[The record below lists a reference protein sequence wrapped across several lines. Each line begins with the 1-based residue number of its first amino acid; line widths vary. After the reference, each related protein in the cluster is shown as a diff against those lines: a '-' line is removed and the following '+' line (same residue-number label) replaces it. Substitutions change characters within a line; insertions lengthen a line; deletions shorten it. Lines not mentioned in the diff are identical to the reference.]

1 MSRAAIS
8 EFVTELVMHFP
19 VRHESAER
27 EREWLGTIAAAM
39 STYDARIL
47 KRAAQRIIDTRTDR
61 RFPLVAEL
69 RKVAAQV
76 VAEDKAAQATI
87 RGVAPD
93 SKAPEFS
100 AERVRWADHLIN
112 GEMGKRAARDGWVLS
127 LHDFCRKHGRLPQHH
142 EVDKLKAAAK
152 FFDEQYAIAVRGA
165 AGPNSK
171 ALARLGD
178 KMLARRNSLID
189 RVLHGVTK

>member
-1 MSRAAIS
+1 
-8 EFVTELVMHFP
+8 
-19 VRHESAER
+19 
-27 EREWLGTIAAAM
+27 
-39 STYDARIL
+39 
-47 KRAAQRIIDTRTDR
+47 
-61 RFPLVAEL
+61 
-69 RKVAAQV
+69 
-76 VAEDKAAQATI
+76 
-87 RGVAPD
+87 
-93 SKAPEFS
+93 
-100 AERVRWADHLIN
+100 
-112 GEMGKRAARDGWVLS
+112 MGKRAARDGWVLS